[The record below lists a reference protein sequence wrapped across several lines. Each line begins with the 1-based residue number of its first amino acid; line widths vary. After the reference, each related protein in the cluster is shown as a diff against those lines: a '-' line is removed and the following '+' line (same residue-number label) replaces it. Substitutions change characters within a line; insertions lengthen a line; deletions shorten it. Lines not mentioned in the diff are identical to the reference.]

1 MPEFQT
7 VDATSDDARASRAAG
22 VVLIASTLLGVA
34 VMAHHPTTSASG
46 LAQSFDQM
54 QRLARL
60 SAWVHGILIAL
71 MLGSF
76 YGLTELAYQ
85 RGLRRSLV
93 RIGLITYATGTV
105 AMVGAALISGFV
117 TTQVAGFAT
126 STSGADIETT
136 GQLIKLCWLLNQA
149 MAKLGVIAMS
159 AGILAWSF
167 DLLRS
172 GKLVRLTGA
181 VGVLVGMASV
191 AALMI
196 GVLSLNVHG
205 MMLVVVT
212 QAIWTVMIGILLFNA
227 KLG

>member
-1 MPEFQT
+1 
-7 VDATSDDARASRAAG
+7 
-22 VVLIASTLLGVA
+22 
-34 VMAHHPTTSASG
+34 
-46 LAQSFDQM
+46 
-54 QRLARL
+54 
-60 SAWVHGILIAL
+60 
-71 MLGSF
+71 
-76 YGLTELAYQ
+76 
-85 RGLRRSLV
+85 
-93 RIGLITYATGTV
+93 
-105 AMVGAALISGFV
+105 
-117 TTQVAGFAT
+117 
-126 STSGADIETT
+126 
-136 GQLIKLCWLLNQA
+136 